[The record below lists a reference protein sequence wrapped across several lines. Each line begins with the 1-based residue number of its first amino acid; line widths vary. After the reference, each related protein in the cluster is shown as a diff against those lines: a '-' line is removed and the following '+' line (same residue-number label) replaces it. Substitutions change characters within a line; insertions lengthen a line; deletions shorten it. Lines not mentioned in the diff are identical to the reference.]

1 MATRRNVALAGA
13 FLLLVALVAVA
24 ARGHAP
30 AGNGATHGLDSK
42 LIWEFV
48 LLAFLALFIISFPV
62 AAWVVLTTRL
72 ETSARAQKR
81 RSRAVK
87 RVFVFLTLLLIAVVV
102 TVLRADTKHPSK
114 PKPILNNP
122 GEGGPVHGRGNPGN
136 QIPFDWLPAI
146 VILSIAVVGAVVV
159 AYIMFRKPPR
169 RQPTPEELALQL
181 SELLDDSLD
190 DLRAERDPRRA
201 VIATYARME
210 STLAGAGF
218 PRDAAETPLEFLG
231 RVLRDLLHTS
241 AEAVQRLTALFERA
255 KFSTHEIDGRMK
267 NDAINALVA
276 VRDELRAVAL

>member
-1 MATRRNVALAGA
+1 MATRRNAVLAAA

-30 AGNGATHGLDSK
+30 AGNGTTHGLDSK

-72 ETSARAQKR
+72 ETSARAKNR

-87 RVFVFLTLLLIAVVV
+87 RVFIFLVLLMIAVVV
-102 TVLRADTKHPSK
+102 SVLRADGNHHK
-114 PKPILNNP
+114 PKPLVKNP
-122 GEGGPVHGRGNPGN
+122 GEGGVIHGRANPGN
-136 QIPFDWLPAI
+136 KIPFDWLPAI
-146 VILSIAVVGAVVV
+146 VIITIAVVGAIVV
-159 AYIMFRKPPR
+159 AYIMFRKPTS
-169 RQPTPEELALQL
+169 RQPTPEELAIQL

-218 PRDAAETPLEFLG
+218 PRNEAETPLEFLG

-267 NDAINALVA
+267 NDAIEALVTM
-276 VRDELRAVAL
+276 RDELRAVAL